1 MVVPSTAA
9 SWQLVARVVNRNNLS
24 HRGGVFSP
32 ALRGRQ
38 LRRDARATKLK
49 ELTVLV
55 VSQVLLVTALLSSG
69 ADVLGDA
76 PGLEL
81 RYSGTLSRVT
91 RGSVDQPLK
100 KFTVLVVASR
110 QAEGTKLTYLTDER
124 GGGSWAWP
132 ERFGAIELNSKQ
144 QAAQKAEIR
153 LLAEHE
159 GLPYPIPLRQ
169 PFFEHADKLALL
181 DTDDGEDSWEVG
193 SFTYEVAEGVK
204 KIKDRDCHL
213 VRVSTNNGRKQRLWI
228 SKHDSTLLVA
238 AEQQVF
244 MGRGDEFQL
253 KFELESAKPLPPP
266 ALAKLQKPFQILSD
280 LKAQMNRP
288 EGETKPELSEAQTA
302 AARKVVDQLQIDSEE
317 TPLAPLAAV
326 ISRDVKSQTQ
336 RADDVANISKKFV
349 GQPAPAFELT
359 TIEKKTINSKD
370 LAGKIVVLHFWDYDS
385 EPLTEPYGQVG
396 YLDFL
401 SNKRKRYGIE
411 VIGVATNESFGDL
424 AKSTGALRSVRKL
437 REFMNLG
444 YPIATDDGTLVAK
457 FGDPRKLGAKLPLW
471 VVIDP
476 DGKIAH
482 YHVGFYAIKPDEG
495 LRPLDEAV
503 MKQIKT
509 K

>member
-1 MVVPSTAA
+1 MLA
-9 SWQLVARVVNRNNLS
+9 
-24 HRGGVFSP
+24 
-32 ALRGRQ
+32 
-38 LRRDARATKLK
+38 
-49 ELTVLV
+49 
-55 VSQVLLVTALLSSG
+55 VSQWMLVTALLSSG

-76 PGLEL
+76 PGWEL

-91 RGSVDQPLK
+91 RSTVEQPLK
-100 KFTVLVVASR
+100 KFTLLAVASR
-110 QAEGTKLTYLTDER
+110 QADGLKLTYLTDER
-124 GGGSWAWP
+124 GNGSWAWP
-132 ERFGAIELNSKQ
+132 ERFGTIELNSKLKANQ
-144 QAAQKAEIR
+144 DAAIR

-159 GLPYPIPLRQ
+159 GHLYPIPLRQ
-169 PFFEHADKLALL
+169 PFFEHADKLAVL
-181 DTDDGEDSWEVG
+181 DTDDGEDTWEAG
-193 SFTYEVAEGVK
+193 AFSYEVVEGAK

-213 VRVSTNNGRKQRLWI
+213 IRVSTNNGRKQRLWVA
-228 SKHDSTLLVA
+228 KHDHTLLVA

-253 KFELESAKPLPPP
+253 KFELESAKPLTPP
-266 ALAKLQKPFQILSD
+266 ALSKLQKPFQILSD
-280 LKAQMNRP
+280 LKARMNRP
-288 EGETKPELSEAQTA
+288 DGETKPELTEAQTA
-302 AARKVVDQLQIDSEE
+302 AASKVVDQLQADAEE
-317 TPLAPLAAV
+317 TPLAPLAAI

-336 RADDVANISKKFV
+336 RADDVANVSKKFV
-349 GQPAPAFELT
+349 GQPAPTFELT
-359 TIEKKTINSKD
+359 TLDKKTISSKE

-385 EPLTEPYGQVG
+385 DPLVEPYGQVG

-401 SNKRKRYGIE
+401 SNKRKRFGIE
-411 VIGVATNESFGDL
+411 VIGVATNESFADP
-424 AKSTGALRSVRKL
+424 AKTTGALRSVRKL

-471 VVIDP
+471 IVIDP

>member
-1 MVVPSTAA
+1 MLAI
-9 SWQLVARVVNRNNLS
+9 
-24 HRGGVFSP
+24 SP
-32 ALRGRQ
+32 WM
-38 LRRDARATKLK
+38 
-49 ELTVLV
+49 
-55 VSQVLLVTALLSSG
+55 LLTALLSSG
-69 ADVLGDA
+69 TDVLGEA
-76 PGLEL
+76 PGAEL
-81 RYSGTLSRVT
+81 RYSGTLARVT
-91 RGSVDQPLK
+91 RTATEQPYK
-100 KFTVLVVASR
+100 KFTLLAVASR
-110 QAEGTKLTYLTDER
+110 QADGTKLTYLTDER

-132 ERFGAIELNSKQ
+132 ERFGTLDLDAKNKP
-144 QAAQKAEIR
+144 ANDATIR

-159 GLPYPIPLRQ
+159 GHLNPIALRQ
-169 PFFEHADKLALL
+169 PFFEFSEQLSEDADG
-181 DTDDGEDSWEVG
+181 DWVSGQHS
-193 SFTYEVAEGVK
+193 YEVAEGTK
-204 KIKDRDCHL
+204 KIKDRECL
-213 VRVSTNNGRKQRLWI
+213 VIRVSTNNGRKQRLWV
-228 SKHDSTLLVA
+228 SQADKTLLVA

-253 KFELESAKPLPPP
+253 KLELESIKPLDAA
-266 ALAKLQKPFQILSD
+266 ALAKIQKPFEVLSS
-280 LKAQMNRP
+280 LKTQMNRAD
-288 EGETKPELSEAQTA
+288 GETKAELNDAQINATQKVIDSLQTA
-302 AARKVVDQLQIDSEE
+302 AEGTS
-317 TPLAPLAAV
+317 LAPLAAV

-336 RADDVANISKKFV
+336 RADDVANVSKKFV
-349 GQPAPAFELT
+349 GQAAPPFELT
-359 TIEKKTINSKD
+359 TLEKKTIHSKD

-385 EPLTEPYGQVG
+385 DPLVEPYGQVG

-411 VIGVATNESFGDL
+411 VIGVATNESFADP
-424 AKSTGALRSVRKL
+424 AKTTGALRSVRKL

>member
-1 MVVPSTAA
+1 MLAI
-9 SWQLVARVVNRNNLS
+9 
-24 HRGGVFSP
+24 
-32 ALRGRQ
+32 
-38 LRRDARATKLK
+38 
-49 ELTVLV
+49 
-55 VSQVLLVTALLSSG
+55 SQWMLVTALLSSG
-69 ADVLGDA
+69 ADVFGDA
-76 PGLEL
+76 PGVEL
-81 RYSGTLSRVT
+81 RYSGTLARVT
-91 RGSVDQPLK
+91 RGAAEQPYK
-100 KFTVLVVASR
+100 KFTLFAVVSR
-110 QAEGTKLTYLTDER
+110 QADGTKLTYLTDER
-124 GGGSWAWP
+124 GGGTWAWP
-132 ERFGAIELNSKQ
+132 ERFGTLELNSKNKPAND
-144 QAAQKAEIR
+144 AAIR

-159 GLPYPIPLRQ
+159 GHLNPIAIRQ
-169 PFFEHADKLALL
+169 PFFEHPEQL
-181 DTDDGEDSWEVG
+181 GEDADGDWVSG
-193 SFTYEVAEGVK
+193 PYSYEVAEETK
-204 KIKDRDCHL
+204 KIKGHECHI

-228 SKHDSTLLVA
+228 SQADNSLLVA

-253 KFELESAKPLPPP
+253 KYELESSKPLDAP

-288 EGETKPELSEAQTA
+288 DGETKAELNDAQITAAKKIVNSLQTA
-302 AARKVVDQLQIDSEE
+302 AEE

-336 RADDVANISKKFV
+336 RADDVANVSKKFV
-349 GQPAPAFELT
+349 GQPAAAFELT
-359 TIEKKTINSKD
+359 TLDKKTIRSKD
-370 LAGKIVVLHFWDYDS
+370 LSGKIVVLHFWDYDS
-385 EPLTEPYGQVG
+385 DPLTEPYGQVG

-411 VIGVATNESFGDL
+411 VIGVATNESFADP
-424 AKSTGALRSVRKL
+424 AKTTGALRSVRKL

-444 YPIATDDGTLVAK
+444 YPIATDDGTLIAK

>member
-1 MVVPSTAA
+1 MLAI
-9 SWQLVARVVNRNNLS
+9 
-24 HRGGVFSP
+24 
-32 ALRGRQ
+32 
-38 LRRDARATKLK
+38 
-49 ELTVLV
+49 
-55 VSQVLLVTALLSSG
+55 SQVLLVTALLSSG
-69 ADVLGDA
+69 ADPLGDA

-91 RGSVDQPLK
+91 RGTVDQPLK
-100 KFTVLVVASR
+100 KFTLFAVASR
-110 QAEGTKLTYLTDER
+110 QAEGTKLTYLSDER

-132 ERFGAIELNSKQ
+132 ERFGTIELNGKQ
-144 QAAQKAEIR
+144 QAAKDATIR

-159 GLPYPIPLRQ
+159 GHLYPIPLRQ
-169 PFFEHADKLALL
+169 PFFEHSDKLAVL
-181 DTDDGEDSWEVG
+181 DKDDGEDTWEAG
-193 SFTYEVAEGVK
+193 SFSYEVAEGAK

-213 VRVSTNNGRKQRLWI
+213 IRVSTNNGRKQKLWV
-228 SKHDSTLLVA
+228 SKQDHLLLVA

-253 KFELESAKPLPPP
+253 KFELESVKPLDAP
-266 ALAKLQKPFQILSD
+266 ALAKLQKPFQILGD
-280 LKAQMNRP
+280 LKTQMNRLD
-288 EGETKPELSEAQTA
+288 GETKPELSEAQTA
-302 AARKVVDQLQIDSEE
+302 AARKVVDQLQIEAES
-317 TPLAPLAAV
+317 TPLSPLAAV

-336 RADDVANISKKFV
+336 RADDVANVSKKFV

-359 TIEKKTINSKD
+359 TLEKKTVSSKD
-370 LAGKIVVLHFWDYDS
+370 LAGKIIVLHFWDYDS
-385 EPLTEPYGQVG
+385 DPLVEPYGQVG

-401 SNKRKRYGIE
+401 SNKRKRYGVE
-411 VIGVATNESFGDL
+411 VVGVAVNESFADP
-424 AKSTGALRSVRKL
+424 AKTTGALRSVRKL

-482 YHVGFYAIKPDEG
+482 YNVGFYAIKPDEG

>member
-1 MVVPSTAA
+1 VPRTKEFAVLA
-9 SWQLVARVVNRNNLS
+9 VS
-24 HRGGVFSP
+24 HWM
-32 ALRGRQ
+32 LI
-38 LRRDARATKLK
+38 
-49 ELTVLV
+49 
-55 VSQVLLVTALLSSG
+55 TALLSPG

-91 RGSVDQPLK
+91 RGSVEQPLK
-100 KFTVLVVASR
+100 KFTVLTVASR
-110 QAEGTKLTYLTDER
+110 QADGISLAYLTDER
-124 GGGSWAWP
+124 GGGTWGWP
-132 ERFGAIELNSKQ
+132 ERFGTLALNSKQ
-144 QAAQKAEIR
+144 QAAENGSIR
-153 LLAEHE
+153 VLAEHE
-159 GLPYPIPLRQ
+159 GHLYPIALRQ
-169 PFFEHADKLALL
+169 PFFEHADKLGE
-181 DTDDGEDSWEVG
+181 DGEDDWVAGTS
-193 SFTYEVAEGVK
+193 SYEVAEGAK
-204 KIKDRDCHL
+204 KVKDRDCTL
-213 VRVSTNNGRKQRLWI
+213 IRVSTNNGRKQRLWI
-228 SKHDSTLLVA
+228 SKQDDTLLVA

-253 KFELESAKPLPPP
+253 KLELESAKPLDAP

-280 LKAQMNRP
+280 LKIQMNRAD
-288 EGETKPELSEAQTA
+288 GETKPELSDAQITA
-302 AARKVVDQLQIDSEE
+302 AKKVIDQLQADAEG

-336 RADDVANISKKFV
+336 RADDVANVSKKFI
-349 GQPAPAFELT
+349 GQPAAVFELT
-359 TIEKKTINSKD
+359 TLEKKTIHSKD

-385 EPLTEPYGQVG
+385 DPLTEPYGQVG

-401 SNKRKRYGIE
+401 ANKRKRYGIE
-411 VIGVATNESFGDL
+411 VIGVATNESFADP

-444 YPIATDDGTLVAK
+444 YPIATDDGTLLAK

-482 YHVGFYAIKPDEG
+482 YHVGFYSIKPDEG

>member
-1 MVVPSTAA
+1 MLAVSQ
-9 SWQLVARVVNRNNLS
+9 WMLVA
-24 HRGGVFSP
+24 
-32 ALRGRQ
+32 
-38 LRRDARATKLK
+38 
-49 ELTVLV
+49 
-55 VSQVLLVTALLSSG
+55 ALLSSG

-76 PGLEL
+76 PGVEV
-81 RYSGTLSRVT
+81 RYSGTLARVT
-91 RGSVDQPLK
+91 RGAAEQPYK
-100 KFTVLVVASR
+100 KFTLLAVASR
-110 QAEGTKLTYLTDER
+110 QSDGTKLTYLTDER

-132 ERFGAIELNSKQ
+132 ERFGSLELSTKNTP
-144 QAAQKAEIR
+144 ANDATIR

-159 GLPYPIPLRQ
+159 GHLNPIAIRQ
-169 PFFEHADKLALL
+169 PFFEHADQL
-181 DTDDGEDSWEVG
+181 TEDGEGDWVSG
-193 SFTYEVAEGVK
+193 PFSYEVAEGTK
-204 KIKDRDCHL
+204 KIKDRECHV

-228 SKHDSTLLVA
+228 STADNTLLVA

-253 KFELESAKPLPPP
+253 KLELETLKPLDAA
-266 ALAKLQKPFQILSD
+266 ALAKVQKPFQLLVD
-280 LKAQMNRP
+280 LKSQLNRAD
-288 EGETKPELSEAQTA
+288 GETKSELSETQIA
-302 AARKVVDQLQIDSEE
+302 AAQKVVDPLQSAAEG

-336 RADDVANISKKFV
+336 RADDVASVSKKFV
-349 GQPAPAFELT
+349 GQPSPAFELT
-359 TIEKKTINSKD
+359 TLEKKTISSKD

-385 EPLTEPYGQVG
+385 DPLTEPYGQVG

-411 VIGVATNESFGDL
+411 VIGVATNESFADP
-424 AKSTGALRSVRKL
+424 AKTTGAFRSVRKL

-444 YPIATDDGTLVAK
+444 YPIATDDGSLVAK

>member
-1 MVVPSTAA
+1 VIA
-9 SWQLVARVVNRNNLS
+9 
-24 HRGGVFSP
+24 
-32 ALRGRQ
+32 
-38 LRRDARATKLK
+38 
-49 ELTVLV
+49 
-55 VSQVLLVTALLSSG
+55 VSQLMLVTALLCSG

-81 RYSGTLSRVT
+81 RYTGTLARVT
-91 RGSVDQPLK
+91 RAATEQPYK
-100 KFTVLVVASR
+100 KFTLLAIATRRVD
-110 QAEGTKLTYLTDER
+110 GTRMTYLTDER
-124 GGGSWAWP
+124 GGGTWAWP
-132 ERFGAIELNSKQ
+132 ERFGLLELNSQNKP
-144 QAAQKAEIR
+144 ANEATIR

-159 GLPYPIPLRQ
+159 GHLNPIALRQ
-169 PFFEHADKLALL
+169 PFFEFPEQLREDAE
-181 DTDDGEDSWEVG
+181 GEWVSG
-193 SFTYEVAEGVK
+193 PQSYEVADGTK
-204 KIKDRDCHL
+204 RIKDLECHV

-228 SKHDSTLLVA
+228 STADNTLLVA
-238 AEQQVF
+238 AEQQIF

-253 KFELESAKPLPPP
+253 KLELESAKPLDAA
-266 ALAKLQKPFQILSD
+266 ALARLQKPFDTLLA
-280 LKAQMNRP
+280 LKIQMNRP
-288 EGETKPELSEAQTA
+288 DGETKVELNDAQIA
-302 AARKVVDQLQIDSEE
+302 SAKKVVDGLQASAEG

-336 RADDVANISKKFV
+336 RADDVANVSKKFV
-349 GQPAPAFELT
+349 GQPSPAFELK
-359 TIEKKTINSKD
+359 TIENKTISSKD

-411 VIGVATNESFGDL
+411 VIGVATNESFADP
-424 AKSTGALRSVRKL
+424 AKTPGALRSVRKL

-444 YPIATDDGTLVAK
+444 YPIATDDGTLVVK

-482 YHVGFYAIKPDEG
+482 YHVGYYAIKPDEG

>member
-1 MVVPSTAA
+1 MLAI
-9 SWQLVARVVNRNNLS
+9 
-24 HRGGVFSP
+24 SP
-32 ALRGRQ
+32 WM
-38 LRRDARATKLK
+38 
-49 ELTVLV
+49 
-55 VSQVLLVTALLSSG
+55 LVTVLLSSG
-69 ADVLGDA
+69 ADLLGDA
-76 PGLEL
+76 PGVEL
-81 RYSGTLSRVT
+81 RYSGTLARVT
-91 RGSVDQPLK
+91 RGVAEQPYK
-100 KFTVLVVASR
+100 KFTLLAVASR
-110 QAEGTKLTYLTDER
+110 QADGTKLTYLTDER
-124 GGGSWAWP
+124 GGGTWAWP
-132 ERFGAIELNSKQ
+132 ERFGTLELNAKNKP
-144 QAAQKAEIR
+144 ANDATIR

-159 GLPYPIPLRQ
+159 GHLNPIAIRQ
-169 PFFEHADKLALL
+169 PFFEHPEQLREDA
-181 DTDDGEDSWEVG
+181 DGEWVSG
-193 SFTYEVAEGVK
+193 PYSYELAEGTK
-204 KIKDRDCHL
+204 KIKDHECHI

-228 SKHDSTLLVA
+228 STENNTLLIA

-253 KFELESAKPLPPP
+253 KVELESIKPLDAP
-266 ALAKLQKPFQILSD
+266 ALAKVQNPFQILSD
-280 LKAQMNRP
+280 LKTQMNRP
-288 EGETKPELSEAQTA
+288 DGETKAELNDTQIAAAKKVIDSLQTA
-302 AARKVVDQLQIDSEE
+302 AEE

-336 RADDVANISKKFV
+336 RADDVANVSKKFV

-359 TIEKKTINSKD
+359 TIEKKTVNSKD

-385 EPLTEPYGQVG
+385 DPLTEPYGQVG

-401 SNKRKRYGIE
+401 SNKRKRYGID
-411 VIGVATNESFGDL
+411 VIGIATNESFADP
-424 AKSTGALRSVRKL
+424 AKTTGALRSVRKL

>member
-1 MVVPSTAA
+1 MLA
-9 SWQLVARVVNRNNLS
+9 
-24 HRGGVFSP
+24 
-32 ALRGRQ
+32 
-38 LRRDARATKLK
+38 
-49 ELTVLV
+49 
-55 VSQVLLVTALLSSG
+55 VSQWMFVTALLSSG
-69 ADVLGDA
+69 ADALGDA

-91 RGSVDQPLK
+91 RSAVEQPLK
-100 KFTVLVVASR
+100 KFTVLAVASR
-110 QAEGTKLTYLTDER
+110 QADGTKLTYLTDER
-124 GGGSWAWP
+124 GNGSWAWP
-132 ERFGAIELNSKQ
+132 ERFGTIELNSKLKPAQ
-144 QAAQKAEIR
+144 DAAIR
-153 LLAEHE
+153 VLAEHE
-159 GLPYPIPLRQ
+159 GHLYPIPLRQ
-169 PFFEHADKLALL
+169 PFFEHSDKLALL
-181 DTDDGEDSWEVG
+181 DTDDGEDTWEVG
-193 SFTYEVAEGVK
+193 SFSYEVVEGAK
-204 KIKDRDCHL
+204 KLKDRECHL
-213 VRVSTNNGRKQRLWI
+213 IRVSTNNGRKQKLWV
-228 SKHDSTLLVA
+228 SKNDHMLLVA

-253 KFELESAKPLPPP
+253 KFELESAKPLDAP
-266 ALAKLQKPFQILSD
+266 ALAKLQKPLQILGD
-280 LKAQMNRP
+280 LKAQMNRAD
-288 EGETKPELSEAQTA
+288 GETKPELSEAQTA
-302 AARKVVDQLQIDSEE
+302 AARKVVDQLQADSEG

-336 RADDVANISKKFV
+336 RADDVANVSKKLV

-359 TIEKKTINSKD
+359 TLEKKTINSKE

-411 VIGVATNESFGDL
+411 VIGVATNESFGDP
-424 AKSTGALRSVRKL
+424 AKTTGALRSVRKL

>member
-1 MVVPSTAA
+1 MLA
-9 SWQLVARVVNRNNLS
+9 
-24 HRGGVFSP
+24 
-32 ALRGRQ
+32 
-38 LRRDARATKLK
+38 
-49 ELTVLV
+49 
-55 VSQVLLVTALLSSG
+55 VSQWMLVTALLSSG

-81 RYSGTLSRVT
+81 RYSGTLARVT
-91 RGSVDQPLK
+91 RNAVEQPYK
-100 KFTVLVVASR
+100 KFTLLAVASR
-110 QAEGTKLTYLTDER
+110 QADGTKLTYLTDER

-132 ERFGAIELNSKQ
+132 ERFGTLELNSKNKPASD
-144 QAAQKAEIR
+144 AAIR

-159 GLPYPIPLRQ
+159 GHLNPIAIRQ
-169 PFFEHADKLALL
+169 PFFEHPEQLREDADG
-181 DTDDGEDSWEVG
+181 DWVSGPYS
-193 SFTYEVAEGVK
+193 YEVAEGTK
-204 KIKDRDCHL
+204 KIKERDCHI
-213 VRVSTNNGRKQRLWI
+213 VRVSTNNGRKQRLWV
-228 SKHDSTLLVA
+228 STEDNTLLVA

-253 KFELESAKPLPPP
+253 KLELESIKPLDAP
-266 ALAKLQKPFQILSD
+266 ALAKVQKPFQILSD
-280 LKAQMNRP
+280 LKTQMNRP
-288 EGETKPELSEAQTA
+288 DGETKAELTETQIAAAQKVVDSLQTA
-302 AARKVVDQLQIDSEE
+302 AEG
-317 TPLAPLAAV
+317 TPLSPLAAV
-326 ISRDVKSQTQ
+326 ISRDVKSQSQ
-336 RADDVANISKKFV
+336 RADDVANVSKKFV
-349 GQPAPAFELT
+349 GQPAAAFELT
-359 TIEKKTINSKD
+359 TLEKKTISSKD
-370 LAGKIVVLHFWDYDS
+370 LSGKIVVLHFWDYDS
-385 EPLTEPYGQVG
+385 DPLTEPYGQVG

-411 VIGVATNESFGDL
+411 VIGVATNESFADP
-424 AKSTGALRSVRKL
+424 AKTTGALRSIRKL

>member
-1 MVVPSTAA
+1 MLA
-9 SWQLVARVVNRNNLS
+9 
-24 HRGGVFSP
+24 
-32 ALRGRQ
+32 
-38 LRRDARATKLK
+38 
-49 ELTVLV
+49 
-55 VSQVLLVTALLSSG
+55 VSQLMLVTALLSSG

-76 PGLEL
+76 PGMEL
-81 RYSGTLSRVT
+81 RYTGTLSRVT
-91 RGSVDQPLK
+91 RTATEQPYK
-100 KFTVLVVASR
+100 KFTLLAVASR
-110 QAEGTKLTYLTDER
+110 QADGTKVAYLTDER

-132 ERFGAIELNSKQ
+132 ERFGLLELNAKNKP
-144 QAAQKAEIR
+144 ANDATIR

-159 GLPYPIPLRQ
+159 GVLNPIAIRQ
-169 PFFEHADKLALL
+169 PFFEHPDQL
-181 DTDDGEDSWEVG
+181 GEDADGDWVSG
-193 SFTYEVAEGVK
+193 QHSYEVAEGTK
-204 KIKDRDCHL
+204 KIKDRECL
-213 VRVSTNNGRKQRLWI
+213 VVRVSTNNGRKQRLWI
-228 SKHDSTLLVA
+228 STADNTLLVA

-253 KFELESAKPLPPP
+253 KLELESVKPLDAA
-266 ALAKLQKPFQILSD
+266 ALAKLQKPFETLVA
-280 LKAQMNRP
+280 LKSQMNRP
-288 EGETKPELSEAQTA
+288 DGETKAELSDVQIA
-302 AARKVVDQLQIDSEE
+302 AAKKVIDGLQASAEG

-326 ISRDVKSQTQ
+326 ISRDVKSQMQ
-336 RADDVANISKKFV
+336 RADDVTNVSKKFV
-349 GQPAPAFELT
+349 GQPAPAFEVK
-359 TIEKKTINSKD
+359 TIENKVINSKD

-411 VIGVATNESFGDL
+411 VIGVATNESFADP
-424 AKSTGALRSVRKL
+424 AKTTGALRSVRKL

-476 DGKIAH
+476 EGKIAH

>member
-1 MVVPSTAA
+1 
-9 SWQLVARVVNRNNLS
+9 
-24 HRGGVFSP
+24 VF
-32 ALRGRQ
+32 AI
-38 LRRDARATKLK
+38 
-49 ELTVLV
+49 
-55 VSQVLLVTALLSSG
+55 SQVMLVTALLSSG

-91 RGSVDQPLK
+91 RGSVDQPMK
-100 KFTVLVVASR
+100 KFTVFAVASR
-110 QAEGTKLTYLTDER
+110 QAEGTKLTYFTDER

-132 ERFGAIELNSKQ
+132 ERFGIVDLNDNQK
-144 QAAQKAEIR
+144 AAQDAAIR

-159 GLPYPIPLRQ
+159 GHLYPIPLRQ
-169 PFFEHADKLALL
+169 PFFEHADKLKIL
-181 DTDDGEDSWEVG
+181 DTDDGEDTWEAG
-193 SFTYEVAEGVK
+193 SFSYEVAEGAK
-204 KIKDRDCHL
+204 KIKERDCHL
-213 VRVSTNNGRKQRLWI
+213 IRVSTNNGRKQRLWV
-228 SKHDSTLLVA
+228 SKQDNALLVA

-253 KFELESAKPLPPP
+253 KFELESVKSLDAP

-280 LKAQMNRP
+280 LKAQLNRP
-288 EGETKPELSEAQTA
+288 DGETKPELSEAQTA
-302 AARKVVDQLQIDSEE
+302 VAKKVIDQLQLAAED
-317 TPLAPLAAV
+317 TPLSPLAAV

-336 RADDVANISKKFV
+336 RADDVANVSKKFV
-349 GQPAPAFELT
+349 GQPAPTFELT
-359 TIEKKTINSKD
+359 TLEKKTISSKE

-385 EPLTEPYGQVG
+385 DPLTEPYGQVG

-411 VIGVATNESFGDL
+411 VIGVATNESFADP
-424 AKSTGALRSVRKL
+424 AKTTGVLRSVRKL

-444 YPIATDDGTLVAK
+444 YPIATDDGALVAK